1 LIPQGAESW
10 KDNKVLYRWGHLFTG
25 LPAVQQWRSNKLI
38 NLADYETL
46 NRIIEQYRNRLEDLD
61 WFMKFL
67 NEPLAR
73 QTNKEEIFEFSA
85 ITGPTKVIISFKDL
99 DY

>member
-1 LIPQGAESW
+1 
-10 KDNKVLYRWGHLFTG
+10 
-25 LPAVQQWRSNKLI
+25 
-38 NLADYETL
+38 
-46 NRIIEQYRNRLEDLD
+46 
-61 WFMKFL
+61 MKFL